1 MTARIVTSR
10 INLGPWDVWQAWD
23 DDMGADTSP
32 IGTGRTEAEAIEDLQ
47 WMLGEMEAAKEG
59 AR

>member
-10 INLGPWDVWQAWD
+10 INLGPWDVWQAWASD
-23 DDMGADTSP
+23 LGPHASP
-32 IGTGRTEAEAIEDLQ
+32 IGTGRTEAEAIEDLN
-47 WMLGEMEAAKEG
+47 WMIGEMEAAKEG